1 MEDII
6 KTILSIGGTILGF
19 YLIAKF
25 GAWYE
30 DRQGRKQMGGKR
42 IKIERWLDR
51 YNHIMEFIR
60 TILAL
65 TTIGLQLYIIS
76 KLTGGQ
82 YEK

>member
-1 MEDII
+1 MSSFFLFI
-6 KTILSIGGTILGF
+6 
-19 YLIAKF
+19 YKF
-25 GAWYE
+25 FLFIFINEEIHTETYTL
-30 DRQGRKQMGGKR
+30 KKR

-76 KLTGGQ
+76 KLTGG
-82 YEK
+82 

>member
-1 MEDII
+1 M
-6 KTILSIGGTILGF
+6 K
-19 YLIAKF
+19 
-25 GAWYE
+25 
-30 DRQGRKQMGGKR
+30 KR

-76 KLTGGQ
+76 KLTGG
-82 YEK
+82 